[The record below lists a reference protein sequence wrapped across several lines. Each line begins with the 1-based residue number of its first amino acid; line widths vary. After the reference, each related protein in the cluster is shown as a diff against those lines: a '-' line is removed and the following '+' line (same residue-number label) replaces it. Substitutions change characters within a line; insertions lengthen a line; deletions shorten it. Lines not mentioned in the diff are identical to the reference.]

1 MEPIFARIATF
12 LSVAGA
18 TAMVAFWLGYIAHYD
33 LGFSR
38 QEIHTP
44 AVIAAMVIAMLVAI
58 EFFGKNGASPN
69 D

>member
-18 TAMVAFWLGYIAHYD
+18 TAMVAFWLGYIALYD

-44 AVIAAMVIAMLVAI
+44 AVIAAMVIAMLVAT